1 MRRSTRNDKNCTNV
15 TLNYSNKILIILI
28 IILIIIIINNNNDN
42 HCSNAFIAQWNAPAH
57 RSPRKKKSE
66 PVTRRSEG
74 AAIVGST
81 LIISILSTK
90 K

>member
-1 MRRSTRNDKNCTNV
+1 MITIVVMRSSLSGMRR
-15 TLNYSNKILIILI
+15 LIE
-28 IILIIIIINNNNDN
+28 
-42 HCSNAFIAQWNAPAH
+42 AH
-57 RSPRKKKSE
+57 EKKKSE